1 MTEHYVCSVYVAGI
15 PSRLQVQTRIS
26 IYIQR
31 KLVLIRK
38 WGDQLWTLCQPR
50 RVTAAMLHLNV
61 FSILALVSSSG
72 FEEAQKCRL
81 SFLDVF
87 QGSRSDHRAPSFT
100 IA

>member
-1 MTEHYVCSVYVAGI
+1 
-15 PSRLQVQTRIS
+15 
-26 IYIQR
+26 
-31 KLVLIRK
+31 
-38 WGDQLWTLCQPR
+38 
-50 RVTAAMLHLNV
+50 MLHLNV

-87 QGSRSDHRAPSFT
+87 QGSGSDHRAPSFT